1 MKMVL
6 TSQRIAGG
14 VLVVF
19 GSVLVA
25 QATPP
30 LDRVIQIGLSPA
42 AFPNA
47 LAWAIIGLGVA
58 IAILPAT
65 KEEKPEGLIEKNKFG
80 FVGVLVYAIFGIVS
94 IVALDTIGFIVVAA
108 VLIVAIG
115 LRLGAKPIWLGV
127 TAIVVPV
134 LAQILFENGFGVP
147 LSHGILGGV
156 LG

>member
-19 GSVLVA
+19 GSVVVA
-25 QATPP
+25 QATSI
-30 LDRVIQIGLSPA
+30 DRVIQIGLSPA